1 MSLVTLESKEELALV
16 RLSNG
21 VTNAIS
27 PDLAEELSRVIA
39 QVKKDCAGMVLAG
52 GEKFFSM
59 GFDLPK
65 LLLLNRSSM
74 TEFFYFF
81 NKVVF
86 EILTLPVP
94 TAAAIKAH
102 AIAGGTILLLA
113 CDYRVAALG
122 KVLIGL
128 NEIKLGVPAP
138 YLPDLILRRIAGD
151 VVASEMLY
159 LGEFIDSS
167 DAEKKGIVTS
177 MFPKS
182 DVEDKALEIV
192 ARIARLPAKAFQ
204 ASKANRVEAIR
215 SSYENSFR
223 AKNEAFLDCWFSSE
237 TQELLSEAAKKF

>member
-1 MSLVTLESKEELALV
+1 M
-16 RLSNG
+16 
-21 VTNAIS
+21 
-27 PDLAEELSRVIA
+27 
-39 QVKKDCAGMVLAG
+39 
-52 GEKFFSM
+52 
-59 GFDLPK
+59 
-65 LLLLNRSSM
+65 
-74 TEFFYFF
+74 
-81 NKVVF
+81 
-86 EILTLPVP
+86 
-94 TAAAIKAH
+94 
-102 AIAGGTILLLA
+102 
-113 CDYRVAALG
+113 
-122 KVLIGL
+122 
-128 NEIKLGVPAP
+128 PAP

-192 ARIARLPAKAFQ
+192 ASVAKLPAKAFQ